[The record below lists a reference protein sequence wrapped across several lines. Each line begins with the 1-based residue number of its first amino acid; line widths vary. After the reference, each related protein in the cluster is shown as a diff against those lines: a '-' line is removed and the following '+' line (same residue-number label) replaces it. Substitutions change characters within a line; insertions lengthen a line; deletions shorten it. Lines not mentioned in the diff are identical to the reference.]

1 MLAPGL
7 WSAILGHVC
16 DEHAAAAGLAAH
28 LPGMVNGSTRNW
40 IADGES
46 GSTARAHER
55 LIWIGS
61 APPDLRGLVTG
72 ERYRS
77 VTVL

>member
-1 MLAPGL
+1 MLGSGL
-7 WSAILGHVC
+7 WSAILGHLC
-16 DEHAAAAGLAAH
+16 DEHAAAAGIAAH
-28 LPGMVNGSTRNW
+28 LPGRVDGATRNW

-61 APPDLRGLVTG
+61 PAPDLRGLVTG
-72 ERYRS
+72 ERYGS